1 MMGKLSKDIVTA
13 AAVVLAA
20 LPLAACGK
28 KTDGGQKNKSGLYGT
43 FTYQETL
50 GADAASLRVTNDPN
64 KEAGRSWL
72 YSTVFPIASGNEGMV
87 ISYNMDQRLKLNRDG
102 TYRYDYSIL
111 LSNPRDWG
119 GQIARLTVGITGEFD
134 YVESSEGKYGV
145 LLGDPTGGTQTV
157 YAAHLSGADS
167 YGWSIHS
174 RPDLVI
180 DYEIMSSYE
189 DYVCDKYV
197 RSRVVA
203 VDKSDKSLRDDIFFA
218 DLLDY
223 ITAYCTY

>member
-1 MMGKLSKDIVTA
+1 M
-13 AAVVLAA
+13 
-20 LPLAACGK
+20 
-28 KTDGGQKNKSGLYGT
+28 
-43 FTYQETL
+43 
-50 GADAASLRVTNDPN
+50 
-64 KEAGRSWL
+64 
-72 YSTVFPIASGNEGMV
+72 
-87 ISYNMDQRLKLNRDG
+87 
-102 TYRYDYSIL
+102 
-111 LSNPRDWG
+111 
-119 GQIARLTVGITGEFD
+119 
-134 YVESSEGKYGV
+134 
-145 LLGDPTGGTQTV
+145 